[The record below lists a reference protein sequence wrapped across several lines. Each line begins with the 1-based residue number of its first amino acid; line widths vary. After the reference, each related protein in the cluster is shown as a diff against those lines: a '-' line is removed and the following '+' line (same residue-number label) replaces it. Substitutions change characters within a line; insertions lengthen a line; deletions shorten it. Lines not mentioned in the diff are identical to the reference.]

1 MLITLTGAY
10 RNAGDHL
17 IGHRARALL
26 RKHVDEEIINIDRR
40 EISELHY
47 PLFNKARAV
56 ILCGG
61 PAYQAQIYPKVF
73 PIDLSHI
80 DSKVVPMGLGWKG
93 NLGSTPADFKFP
105 EPAENFIREVHRN
118 IEVSSV
124 RDHLTLEVINNLGIN
139 NVSMTGC
146 PAWYDL
152 DHLDDDYIFQSDAKK
167 ITFSLPAK
175 PQPDT
180 FDIIAGISRDFP
192 KAQKTLAMHH
202 GWRPSKSD
210 KGNEMLKWHLRVA
223 AFATARGWKIAP
235 IADGLDKFRRLYD
248 ETDLH
253 VGYRVHAH
261 IYSLSQQTASLLI
274 NEDSRGVGQTT
285 SLGGAMLMAG
295 DGADVVLDA
304 IRKHFDTK
312 GSGVLESTNRIKATY
327 PTMVKFLNTL

>member
-17 IGHRARALL
+17 IGDRARGLL
-26 RKHVDEEIINIDRR
+26 RKHVDEDVVNLDRR
-40 EISELHY
+40 EITEDHY

-61 PAYQAQIYPKVF
+61 PAYQAHIYPKVF
-73 PIDLSHI
+73 PIELSRI
-80 DSKVVPMGLGWKG
+80 TSKVVPMGLGWKG
-93 NLGSTPADFKFP
+93 NLDSTPVDFKFP
-105 EPAENFIREVHRN
+105 EPAEAFIREVHRN

-124 RDHLTLEVINNLGIN
+124 RDHLTLEVLNNLGIK

-152 DHLDDDYIFQSDAKK
+152 EHLDDDYEFKKEAKK

-180 FDIIAGISRDFP
+180 FDIIAGISKEFP
-192 KAQKTLAMHH
+192 KAEKVLAMHH

-210 KGNEMLKWHLRVA
+210 KGNEMLKWHLKVF
-223 AFATARGWKIAP
+223 AFATSRGWKVSS
-235 IADGLDKFRRLYD
+235 IADGLEKFRTLYD

-261 IYSLSQQTASLLI
+261 IYSLSQQSASLLI

-295 DGADVVLDA
+295 EGAEVVLAA
-304 IRKHFDTK
+304 IRNHFET
-312 GSGVLESTNRIKATY
+312 GGAAMLESTNRIKATY
-327 PTMVKFLNTL
+327 PTMVKFLKTL